1 MLIRDSRVLTK
12 DIGVFGSRFLEQ
24 AYQHTASGCFSARC
38 VKLDM
43 EKGEIVEQ
51 SRLAFHF
58 LPSLKPLIVRNQDR
72 GKQDFK
78 HELTPKIF
86 TSRHWS
92 PESCFL
98 GMGRDRGGDIRS
110 LSTLTQLGLD
120 ILHMLPKEL
129 SVDPQKASQS

>member
-1 MLIRDSRVLTK
+1 M
-12 DIGVFGSRFLEQ
+12 FGSRFLEQ
-24 AYQHTASGCFSARC
+24 AYQHTASGCFSARY

-43 EKGEIVEQ
+43 GKGEIVEQ

-78 HELTPKIF
+78 HELTPKICTF
-86 TSRHWS
+86 RHWS

-98 GMGRDRGGDIRS
+98 GMGRGDIRS
-110 LSTLTQLGLD
+110 LSTLPQLDLD

-129 SVDPQKASQS
+129 SVDPQKASRS